1 MEYNVEKCE
10 VMHFG
15 RRTGGLDYLLNGKM
29 LRKSET
35 QRDLGVIVQDSLKV
49 NMQVQSAVRKA
60 NAMLAFVSRGLEYKI
75 WVVLL
80 RLYKALVRPHLE
92 YSEQFSAPYLRKDV
106 LALERIQRRFKK
118 MIPGMKSLS
127 YEEWLRTLGLYSLGV

>member
-1 MEYNVEKCE
+1 MDRLGEWAKKWQMEYSVEKCE

-15 RRTGGLDYLLNGKM
+15 KRNGGIDYFLNGKI

-60 NAMLAFVSRGLEYKI
+60 NAMLAFMSRGLEYKGRD
-75 WVVLL
+75 VLL
-80 RLYKALVRPHLE
+80 RLYNLWSDPIWSIVSSFGPH
-92 YSEQFSAPYLRKDV
+92 
-106 LALERIQRRFKK
+106 I
-118 MIPGMKSLS
+118 
-127 YEEWLRTLGLYSLGV
+127 

>member
-1 MEYNVEKCE
+1 
-10 VMHFG
+10 
-15 RRTGGLDYLLNGKM
+15 M

-60 NAMLAFVSRGLEYKI
+60 NAMLAFMSRGLGYKSRD
-75 WVVLL
+75 VFL

-92 YSEQFSAPYLRKDV
+92 
-106 LALERIQRRFKK
+106 
-118 MIPGMKSLS
+118 
-127 YEEWLRTLGLYSLGV
+127 